1 MNHPIN
7 GAINSCVQREA
18 ARLFRLAKCY
28 GEQSFDGDA
37 IAANK
42 AHGLFERLRG
52 MEQCAR
58 LLCMYDDALAIK
70 QMCEQLQN
78 LQAAWRAQ

>member
-7 GAINSCVQREA
+7 GAINGCVQREA

-52 MEQCAR
+52 MEQKQCVKEF
-58 LLCMYDDALAIK
+58 DAYNAKLMQK
-70 QMCEQLQN
+70 LN
-78 LQAAWRAQ
+78 LNQPNNDME